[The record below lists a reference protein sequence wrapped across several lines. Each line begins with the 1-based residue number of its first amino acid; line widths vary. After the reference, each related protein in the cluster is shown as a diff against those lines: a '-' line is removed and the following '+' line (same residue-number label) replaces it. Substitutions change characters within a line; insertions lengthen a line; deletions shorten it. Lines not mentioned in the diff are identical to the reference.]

1 MHVDGDAANDGHHQN
16 QKALMPVNW
25 LEVASIVDVHE
36 AVVDESNVHQA
47 GHGVVSR
54 NWDGDLVVVD
64 HKHLKDAE
72 VVEADIRHNFYSFV
86 PVVVAD
92 AVTFVDA
99 DVSLNNMAQYSLPM
113 IQVVDDAILGV
124 VLEVAVQTFYDA
136 TKEDHNFHMQTA
148 YVAVVVEKEE
158 VVAVVVV
165 FRVDHH
171 LILEVYCL
179 EDHRQDID

>member
-72 VVEADIRHNFYSFV
+72 VVEAD
-86 PVVVAD
+86 VVA
-92 AVTFVDA
+92 
-99 DVSLNNMAQYSLPM
+99 
-113 IQVVDDAILGV
+113 
-124 VLEVAVQTFYDA
+124 
-136 TKEDHNFHMQTA
+136 
-148 YVAVVVEKEE
+148 
-158 VVAVVVV
+158 
-165 FRVDHH
+165 R
-171 LILEVYCL
+171 
-179 EDHRQDID
+179 